1 MRQSILIIGE
11 DLEINREFLNYI
23 FQSYEDHFGELGVV
37 SFAPKNSKELPFII
51 DINRAAEKIYQ
62 KITTL

>member
-23 FQSYEDHFGELGVV
+23 FQSYEDHFG
-37 SFAPKNSKELPFII
+37 
-51 DINRAAEKIYQ
+51 
-62 KITTL
+62 

>member
-37 SFAPKNSKELPFII
+37 SFAPKNSVRSVPT
-51 DINRAAEKIYQ
+51 
-62 KITTL
+62 ITIK